1 MSSSHPLPKSLP
13 QSQIIQLDPAETARY
28 SRDLIESLRKIA
40 LQQGHSLLAHLLGL
54 AALEAK
60 ALGDGDY
67 AHDTRLPE

>member
-1 MSSSHPLPKSLP
+1 MSSSRPLPKTLP
-13 QSQIIQLDPAETARY
+13 SEQIAKLLPAETARY

-60 ALGDGDY
+60 ALAEGDY
-67 AHDTRLPE
+67 AHETRLPE